1 MVWVFF
7 FVLIISFLTFASD
20 KDVVRI
26 QGRVMEVDLGN
37 RMMIVNEKTFIW
49 DQNTKFYN
57 EKCTPITVDRL
68 RAKTWVYIEG
78 VRDTFKKRVIAGKIY
93 LLPKH
98 ISEKEKNLYCFFNET
113 KSIED

>member
-49 DQNTKFYN
+49 DQNTVFYD
-57 EKCTPITVDRL
+57 EKGIPVTVNRL
-68 RAKTWVYIEG
+68 KTKTWVYIEG
-78 VRDTFKKRVIAGKIY
+78 IRDISQKRVIAGKIY
-93 LLPKH
+93 FLPKY
-98 ISEKEKNLYCFFNET
+98 IPGKEKHLYPFFNVT
-113 KSIED
+113 KSIDD